1 MCGWKNSQAQFFNMF
16 VDTSGMGRG
25 GGGGG
30 GPRRRKPPKLAK
42 KQQVRN
48 NSVGK
53 LGADNSRAS
62 LQFPDRTLTEETFDG
77 DLT

>member
-1 MCGWKNSQAQFFNMF
+1 MF

-25 GGGGG
+25 GGGGA
-30 GPRRRKPPKLAK
+30 RARRKPPKLAK

-53 LGADNSRAS
+53 LGADNNRSS
-62 LQFPDRTLTEETFDG
+62 IQFPDRTLTEETFD
-77 DLT
+77 LEHT

>member
-1 MCGWKNSQAQFFNMF
+1 MF

-30 GPRRRKPPKLAK
+30 RARKRPPKLAK
-42 KQQVRN
+42 KQQRN

-53 LGADNSRAS
+53 LGGNRSS
-62 LQFPDRTLTEETFDG
+62 IQFPDRTLTEETFD
-77 DLT
+77 LEQT